1 MAAFGAVHP
10 GTAFSLN
17 DAPAGRVGVAGVVTF
32 VEPPVNAA
40 AHEVSTAGGTR
51 GRRHAGAPQRL
62 GAEQVLMPNGR

>member
-1 MAAFGAVHP
+1 MRQ
-10 GTAFSLN
+10 
-17 DAPAGRVGVAGVVTF
+17 PAHVGVAGVVTF